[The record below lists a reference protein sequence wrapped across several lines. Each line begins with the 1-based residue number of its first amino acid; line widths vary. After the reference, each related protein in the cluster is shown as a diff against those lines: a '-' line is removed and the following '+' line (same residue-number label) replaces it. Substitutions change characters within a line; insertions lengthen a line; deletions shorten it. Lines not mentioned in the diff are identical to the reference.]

1 MPFSDL
7 GSLLRG
13 PPRSASHRRHRL
25 LLSHVSTS
33 TAELRS
39 APAHQSRAKDFR
51 FFARSKR
58 IRCAFLALYAF
69 RGWFL
74 IVR

>member
-39 APAHQSRAKDFR
+39 SPATRAEQKIFGFLLARNGSDALFWR
-51 FFARSKR
+51 FTRFGGG
-58 IRCAFLALYAF
+58 F
-69 RGWFL
+69 
-74 IVR
+74 